1 MREEFEPCSNM
12 FPHVDGEVLNDEVVI
27 IHSSDSAGELEVFDP
42 YTGVHFL
49 SVSGDVGV
57 WLEALWEQCSL
68 DATTKGPWP

>member
-1 MREEFEPCSNM
+1 M
-12 FPHVDGEVLNDEVVI
+12 FPYVDREILNDEKVI
-27 IHSSDSAGELEVFDP
+27 MHPSGSVGEPKIFEP
-42 YTGVHFL
+42 NTGVHFL